1 MNEGQKDS
9 LISRRLAEMNKEIS
23 PPPEPSR
30 AGGEKI
36 PLPSSALPKTGA
48 PRIKKKEKLPPEGVR
63 ILLVLSLGFL
73 TLILFSGLWMYNLF
87 ASRLTDTT
95 SSTNLPTASESA
107 APETASSAA
116 VIKEDRF
123 SKKEK
128 EYAELARALAGK
140 EDPFESP
147 FGNSNV
153 PAEEPAASPPPTA
166 PPISF
171 TLLGIIIDE
180 PKMALVEITKNGE
193 SRRVRIREGLSYEGF
208 RVALIDYDR
217 KIIALTG
224 PKDTYQISMG
234 TTLSIPAATK

>member
-1 MNEGQKDS
+1 MNEGQKNS

-23 PPPEPSR
+23 PPEPSR
-30 AGGEKI
+30 AAAEKI
-36 PLPSSALPKTGA
+36 PLQSSALPKTVA
-48 PRIKKKEKLPPEGVR
+48 PRIKKKEKLPPEGIR

-73 TLILFSGLWMYNLF
+73 TIILCSGLWMYNLF
-87 ASRLTDTT
+87 ASRLTDAA
-95 SSTNLPTASESA
+95 SSSNLPAASESA
-107 APETASSAA
+107 IPETASAAA

-128 EYAELARALAGK
+128 EYAQLARALAGK

-147 FGNSNV
+147 FGNSTV
-153 PAEEPAASPPPTA
+153 PEEPAAPPPPPA

-171 TLLGIIIDE
+171 TLLGIIVDE
-180 PKMALVEITKNGE
+180 PRMALVEITKNGE
-193 SRRVRIREGLSYEGF
+193 SRRVRIREGFSYEGF
-208 RVALIDYDR
+208 KVALIDYDR

-234 TTLSIPAATK
+234 TTLSIPAAIK